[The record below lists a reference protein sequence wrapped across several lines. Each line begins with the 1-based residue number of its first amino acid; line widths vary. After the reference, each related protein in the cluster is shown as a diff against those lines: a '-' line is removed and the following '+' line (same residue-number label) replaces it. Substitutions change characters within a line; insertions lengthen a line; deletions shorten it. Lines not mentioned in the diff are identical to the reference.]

1 MVFTIKIN
9 GDENLTFKVLNFDGT
24 TFSMEPKLTLATDDL
39 KAVKSA
45 FTDLKLLE
53 VFRDET
59 QIGSFTSYDTYKDIS
74 FESGIYDSSTGE
86 WIDVLN
92 VTLTKASIVDQVQ
105 RLDAK
110 VNQVVDPDTL
120 SVDEYKEYL
129 QEKNKAALAEFLT
142 DQSVEFNGKPYGVGE
157 DDQNEMA
164 LNLMQY
170 QALTQAGQEV
180 SLEWHSKKS
189 KCEAFT
195 AEEFLTLTAMIKAF
209 VYPYYQ
215 YMQTIKEAIFGASTK
230 EELDKIVIKYELIPV
245 EQPDPTESTT
255 PFEGEG
261 TDTDEKTDETEKD
274 SATTEGNEDKDDTE
288 SHE

>member
-1 MVFTIKIN
+1 MAFTIKIN

-24 TFSMEPKLTLATDDL
+24 MFSMEPKLTLATDDL
-39 KAVKSA
+39 NAVKSA

-129 QEKNKAALAEFLT
+129 QEKNKAALAEFLA
-142 DQSVEFNGKPYGVGE
+142 DQSVEFNGKPYGVSE
-157 DDQNEMA
+157 EDQNEMA

-180 SLEWHSKKS
+180 ALEWHSKKS

-215 YMQTIKEAIFGASTK
+215 KMQVIKEAIFGSVTK
-230 EELDKIVIKYELIPV
+230 EELDKIEIKYELIPV
-245 EQPDPTESTT
+245 EQPTT
-255 PFEGEG
+255 PSEGEDTDKKD
-261 TDTDEKTDETEKD
+261 TDTSEKTDEKEKD
-274 SATTEGNEDKDDTE
+274 SVTTEK
-288 SHE
+288 